1 MALTNGSLYGK
12 LDGNHYGNVV
22 NTPFNT
28 CNETNPNYRQDT
40 DLFQIVA
47 PGQKVLL
54 NVTSAGAVNL
64 TPASP
69 TKTTQVQTVQMTAQQ
84 YAWYK
89 TQSASVANVML
100 ATFPNNWNGTV
111 GQKLDIFQIA
121 STRQSGAGTTGGGA
135 EVARLTYAGVW
146 STS

>member
-1 MALTNGSLYGK
+1 MALTSGSLYGK
-12 LDGNHYGNVV
+12 LDGNHYGNVT

-28 CNETNPNYRQDT
+28 CNEGNPNYRLDN
-40 DLFQIVA
+40 DLFQILA
-47 PGQKVLL
+47 PGGKVLL
-54 NVTSAGAVNL
+54 NVTSAGVVNL

-69 TKTTQVQTVQMTAQQ
+69 TKTTQVQSVQMTGQQ
-84 YAWYK
+84 YAWYE

-100 ATFPNNWNGTV
+100 ATFPQNWNGTK
-111 GQKLDIFQIA
+111 GLKLDIFQIA
-121 STRQSGAGTTGGGA
+121 ATANTGRGTTAGGA